1 MTILSVL
8 SLLVA
13 LFVLAIV
20 PGPGVI
26 AVTTSSLSKG
36 FTTGALTSL
45 GILLGDAFFILIS
58 AFTVKFAVTN
68 IEVLFYI
75 VKYLGG
81 GYLIWLGFNGIR
93 SSNKLTPPDEIK
105 ISKKLGNQSIFT
117 GLIITLGNPKIIVF
131 YIGLLP
137 AFINLSN
144 ATALDLTIIIF
155 VDVIA
160 VGSVLLSYAWL
171 ASKASVHFTNNKVIS
186 AVEKMAGFLLMIL
199 GLIII
204 ATSN

>member
-13 LFVLAIV
+13 LFILAIV

-36 FTTGALTSL
+36 FSTGALTSV

-93 SSNKLTPPDEIK
+93 SSNKLTSPDEIN
-105 ISKKLGNQSIFT
+105 ISKNLGNQSIFT
-117 GLIITLGNPKIIVF
+117 GLIITLGNPKIILF

-144 ATALDLTIIIF
+144 ATAFDLTIIIF

-160 VGSVLLSYAWL
+160 VGSVLLLYAWL
-171 ASKASVHFTNNKVIS
+171 ASKASVHFTTNKVIS

-204 ATSN
+204 TTSN